1 MIFGNLGNMGE
12 LMKQAK
18 KMQEDLKKVKDE
30 LGAER
35 FSAEKGGVR
44 VEVSGDMEV
53 KEIKIDPDAKQ
64 PDKISKLD
72 GLVKDATNEALKK
85 AKDYATHKLRGLTG
99 GLNIPGLF

>member
-18 KMQEDLKKVKDE
+18 KMQEDLKKVKAE
-30 LGAER
+30 LATEL
-35 FSAEKGGVR
+35 FSVEKNGVR

-53 KEIKIDPDAKQ
+53 KEVKIDPSAKQ
-64 PDKISKLD
+64 PDKIGRLD
-72 GLVKDATNEALKK
+72 GVVKEVTNEAMKK
-85 AKDYATHKLRGLTG
+85 SKDYATHKLKGLTG